1 MWSTGGGNGKLVQ
14 NSSYENPM
22 NSTKRQKDVTL
33 EDETPQIHSPPLL
46 LGKTGET
53 APERMKRQAVD
64 VSGGESKE

>member
-33 EDETPQIHSPPLL
+33 EDETPPNP
-46 LGKTGET
+46 
-53 APERMKRQAVD
+53 
-64 VSGGESKE
+64 